1 MKAILKFDL
10 PDEEINFDMANNA
23 VNYYSSLMEFDNYIR
38 NQIKYGE
45 KYNKREMILLENV
58 RAEFITICQEYN
70 VKL

>member
-45 KYNKREMILLENV
+45 KYNKKEMILLENV